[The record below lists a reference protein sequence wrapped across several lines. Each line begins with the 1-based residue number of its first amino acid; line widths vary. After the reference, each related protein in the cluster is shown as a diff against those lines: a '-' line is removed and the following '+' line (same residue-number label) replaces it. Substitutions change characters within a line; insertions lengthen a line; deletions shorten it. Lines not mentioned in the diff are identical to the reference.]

1 MTNEELSKEKNFK
14 LFSQVISRKYPWI
27 IGVYPDPYNDGENHS
42 KTDVKWKNYFVIF
55 VIDGDKFM
63 SEYDVKLNN
72 RAQSV
77 YDETNIIKDINRLE
91 RLFDNEKDKEIVI
104 NVENELDNVMKGFK
118 NSEIIP
124 KSLQLDT
131 EGRYL
136 IGGFDIEK
144 K

>member
-1 MTNEELSKEKNFK
+1 MTNEELSNEKNFK
-14 LFSQVISRKYPWI
+14 LFSQVIGRKYPWI

-63 SEYDVKLNN
+63 REYDVKLADYANVLYN
-72 RAQSV
+72 DSQL
-77 YDETNIIKDINRLE
+77 KDIHKLE
-91 RLFDNEKDKEIVI
+91 GLFDNKEDKEIVT
-104 NVENELDNVMKGFK
+104 NVENELDEIMRGFK
-118 NSEIIP
+118 KNKIIP
-124 KSLQLDT
+124 KNLQLDT

>member
-27 IGVYPDPYNDGENHS
+27 IGVYPDPYNDGENHF

-63 SEYDVKLNN
+63 SKYDVKLGE
-72 RAQSV
+72 RAQSL

-91 RLFDNEKDKEIVI
+91 RLFDNEEDKKIVI

>member
-1 MTNEELSKEKNFK
+1 MTNEELSNEKNFK

-55 VIDGDKFM
+55 VIDGNKFM
-63 SEYDVKLNN
+63 SEYDVKLSN
-72 RAQSV
+72 RAQEV
-77 YDETNIIKDINRLE
+77 YDETNIIKDIHKLE
-91 RLFDNEKDKEIVI
+91 GLFDNEEYKEIVK
-104 NVENELDNVMKGFK
+104 NVEDNLDNVMKGFK
-118 NSEIIP
+118 KSEIIP
-124 KSLQLDT
+124 KSLRLDS

-136 IGGFDIEK
+136 IGGFDIQK

>member
-1 MTNEELSKEKNFK
+1 MTNEELSNDKNFK
-14 LFSQVISRKYPWI
+14 IFSQVIGKKYPWI

-42 KTDVKWKNYFVIF
+42 KTDVKWKNYFLIF

-63 SEYDVKLNN
+63 SEYNVKLGNL
-72 RAQSV
+72 AQEV
-77 YDETNIIKDINRLE
+77 YDETNIIKDTHKLE
-91 RLFDNEKDKEIVI
+91 GLFDNEEDKEIVK
-104 NVENELDNVMKGFK
+104 NVEDNLDNVMKGFK
-118 NSEIIP
+118 KSEIIP
-124 KSLQLDT
+124 KSLRLDS

>member
-1 MTNEELSKEKNFK
+1 M
-14 LFSQVISRKYPWI
+14 FSFIQLI
-27 IGVYPDPYNDGENHS
+27 I
-42 KTDVKWKNYFVIF
+42 FIIIF
-55 VIDGDKFM
+55 GTFIYYQKDKIIDKFM
-63 SEYDVKLNN
+63 SKYDVKLGE
-72 RAQSV
+72 RAQSL
-77 YDETNIIKDINRLE
+77 YDKTNIIKDINRLKI
-91 RLFDNEKDKEIVI
+91 LFDNEEDKEIVI

-118 NSEIIP
+118 KSEIIP

>member
-1 MTNEELSKEKNFK
+1 MTNEELSNEKNFK

-55 VIDGDKFM
+55 VIDGNKFM
-63 SEYDVKLNN
+63 SEYDVKLSN
-72 RAQSV
+72 RAQEV
-77 YDETNIIKDINRLE
+77 YDETNIIKDIHKLE
-91 RLFDNEKDKEIVI
+91 GLFDNEEYKEIVK
-104 NVENELDNVMKGFK
+104 NVEDNLDNVMKGFK
-118 NSEIIP
+118 KSEIIP
-124 KSLQLDT
+124 KSLRLDS